1 MSLLTI
7 GFCPALVAFVLMSK
21 PTLAY
26 FQEEDAEEKQ
36 ASVYAER
43 FLSILEKNPQ
53 RGTALEKVFV
63 HHLQRGTLDSFVQAL
78 EKRTQTEPNEGTA
91 WMLLGLFE
99 SQRRYDS
106 QAILAFAQAEKLR
119 TEDALP
125 AYYRGQC
132 LLRTGEPSAAVEAFE
147 IAIQRKPTRLVML
160 ELFELIGRTHQ
171 RQNRND
177 LALDSWKRMEAMFPN
192 DLRVLEQIATVQKQE
207 GSYQDA
213 LQKVER
219 LIALAK
225 DVYIRTQFRIE
236 ATQLQ
241 IQLGE
246 RDKGLAGLTTIL
258 SELKPDGWLYRDVQ
272 RRIEE
277 VYLNANDKTGLIQ
290 FYEKRLQQ
298 SQDDIESIVRL
309 SKFLATSSRVAEANQ
324 WMTQAIERAP
334 SRLDLRRSLIDQLI
348 SDQQVTAAVEQYRQL
363 SKLDPTNMDILR
375 EWGKLVLR
383 DTSSSIEESKKE
395 AGRIWNKMLESRT
408 DEALVHIQ
416 IADLLLSAQMPDE
429 AEKLFERAIQL
440 APDETQYREF
450 FGDFLLAQNRREEA
464 FAVWDAIAKGE
475 RRNAQSVMRLA
486 EIYHHAK
493 QHDRSASLAT
503 EACDLAPKDPMV
515 FIRTAKMQ
523 AKAQRIDDALKSL
536 GIAETL
542 ADNDEQRES
551 IIQDRLD
558 ALEKYNR
565 LNQEADILQSQLRT
579 AEKSDLTKL
588 SQKQLLVRY
597 LVRLRRWPEAQ
608 RAVLDALGLDG
619 KSLPMLLAASDIA
632 EGLGD
637 VPQSIESLRK
647 LAEIDRRRRQEYL
660 QKIAR
665 LQVRQGKFDDAI
677 ETAKAVVQA
686 LPSKVEGYEFMA
698 QICFQANKRDLGIE
712 TLRKAFRIDPGS
724 MGLTIALGNALA
736 ESQKYSEAIE
746 LYWQTL
752 VKATKIDDK
761 LDLTTRLSKL
771 HLINSGSIS
780 TPRNAIELLP
790 LIDRLESGKQDPAQ
804 RHDFTLCL
812 AQVYQSVADYA
823 NAKRVLEELL
833 SDRARDSNILQQLS
847 KVCADAGDLE
857 MAIDYQ
863 QQLVAMLPGQE
874 TESQLANLFRQNG
887 AWSEANVIVMK
898 LLQSER
904 DPTAVLQNIDSLL
917 QKGEQELVL
926 QTLEPMLR
934 KQPEN
939 WELLFRKGLALVGI
953 DEWVQSQ
960 STLEQILKLEID
972 RSDSGFR
979 SSNSVE
985 KKSRVA
991 LGTIASNEQAATN
1004 AGLSAAKEF
1013 ETIERSELLDIAT
1026 GRAGFSDN
1034 ASQRGMAARWSPKTY
1049 GEVRWACIAWLVF
1062 ANSKEP
1068 KHESSWIAKA
1078 MERLGGSASRSDWID
1093 ALAIAK
1099 FKQDFE
1105 GQIHAIA
1112 SLIESGEPDMNAA
1125 LLESVHRRQ
1134 VSGVVSE
1141 NKTQRPLTSS
1151 QLKLLTNAYESVMD
1165 APAKSLVIPRNASAT
1180 TYQWPAY
1187 PNFASSQYS
1196 QQHSVMSNQG
1206 VLMTMN
1212 SQGGFVS
1219 FQVPRSPQK
1228 EGVLQ
1233 AVVNELRF
1241 AGQADESE
1249 AYLRRLVDTS
1259 QTEWQLTKLCEF
1271 FLRLERFKDIEKP
1284 LQRWFEFELQ
1294 QLIKNGAVNGA
1305 LAGGSNTG
1313 VASSAF
1319 AMDTP
1324 TDFAYRIIGEHGED
1338 VSPEFL
1344 VRCVELAADISDQQ
1358 FRNRT
1363 FQPMTPA
1370 TLSNRAMT
1378 SLSKN
1383 QNRGVVPTQFR
1394 AATQVQ
1400 TWQLQSASQVQTWA
1414 VNFVSRSL
1422 QNLLL
1427 SASRSNG
1434 LSKVLQERIDRA
1446 EGVAKPLAMLHL
1458 VLSHSPEL
1466 QPTVDKKRIVDALRE
1481 IGNEPEYALI
1491 AAAGLMDRGSYE
1503 EARLIAENFTTAD
1516 IQDTLT
1522 RELIILFSSAARNEN
1537 ARVEASL
1544 KVLEKH
1550 KIDNTTA
1557 QSIYNVLQQ
1566 GSAKDLA
1573 RNSGLLS
1580 KTLSRGTA
1588 ARPQTRIASP
1598 TKPKPVLTPQVTRL
1612 QEMVQLSNAGKKEE
1626 AVKIARKIL
1635 SQPRVFPTTVLP
1647 VAAQMVPF
1655 QWLQASRPPQTSS
1668 GRPAGDESLR
1678 ETAFDILRKHLELEK
1693 LMEEAQRR
1701 LEAAPNSFVLL
1712 EQLAELYEHDEAN
1725 GNKTKAENL
1734 LDQALRIRPNANSL
1748 RLHYAKLL
1756 SGSGKHAEASDQYLE
1771 LIRRDA
1777 TLGITTV
1784 GESQIDFQKCGRI
1797 EELRKAI
1804 RDANIYS
1811 VRDRNALLGVGS
1823 LSLTNGKG
1831 FEVGATIVEK
1841 LVELD
1846 NTLLQNAL
1854 LNAYYYPNEIVY
1866 PRLLRFTRDALIP
1879 NENDVAGN
1887 PWFGLDKIMAQR
1899 ISESF
1904 FFRRILLRHRK
1915 EDVAGELRSSI
1926 QAAADRF
1933 PGWLA
1938 GQVMLAMIAERTDQP
1953 DESVKILI
1961 AISRNKKL
1969 FDQCPE
1975 TVAYEL
1981 GKLFVAR
1988 EETRT
1993 AAIKLLEPLCSSRQF
2008 LAYEAKE
2015 RPAMIL
2021 AKIWLAEGKRTKAVE
2036 SLILESQ
2043 MVDVWQRGVGRSAP
2057 LGKTSASQMAEQLL
2071 ILGLPIDGY
2080 RLLEIPTN
2088 DMSRNRDT
2096 QEYSAVANVYKKV
2109 RQNVID
2115 VLEKMPA
2122 QKAIAELLFDR
2133 TNVARQLPV
2142 LELMFY
2148 VPSLK
2153 EVSVQSSS
2161 IESVSVYTLVRHAK
2175 AGQMPAIEEGLQ
2187 KLTTANP
2194 TDLTVLATQAI
2205 VRLEMGSSNVIEP
2218 LDELERLLSKF
2229 DPEINDLL
2237 AIADRSDSDLR
2248 VPGTL
2253 RSIAATWLVA
2263 RQCYASGKHLD
2274 LAERIGTRAV
2284 KAARVLDE
2292 LAIRSRPTPA
2302 KNNPVVELGPEAEL
2316 ARIILFEWGRTEIR
2330 EGRIEQGSLKWRE
2343 LAERVCSMNDGKP
2356 SPVPAAGDNVY
2367 VKGSEELF
2375 WQREPF
2381 EWMMLLANSAL
2392 DSQQLELSKDIV
2404 REVTK
2409 RRLPVNVPFV
2419 TGKRKG
2425 SELEVKS
2432 AAQMLHRLLARWPQ
2446 DKETA
2451 SERFAALLPVFLPGD
2466 NDMYLFFQNT
2476 NLLEEKPISLA
2487 TSLIESATQSDRL
2500 MELRDILDQREP
2512 KGASYL
2518 SWLILRVQVAIA
2530 AKDIAGATEFLA
2542 RLKEHIRDEKQ
2553 LTTVAHAC
2561 HAAIPA
2567 FQLTELRE
2575 AALPILNDYLAAS
2588 KRTGNYPEVD
2598 FSLFPLVREVNDYLM
2613 NK

>member
-1 MSLLTI
+1 
-7 GFCPALVAFVLMSK
+7 
-21 PTLAY
+21 
-26 FQEEDAEEKQ
+26 
-36 ASVYAER
+36 
-43 FLSILEKNPQ
+43 
-53 RGTALEKVFV
+53 
-63 HHLQRGTLDSFVQAL
+63 
-78 EKRTQTEPNEGTA
+78 
-91 WMLLGLFE
+91 
-99 SQRRYDS
+99 
-106 QAILAFAQAEKLR
+106 
-119 TEDALP
+119 
-125 AYYRGQC
+125 
-132 LLRTGEPSAAVEAFE
+132 
-147 IAIQRKPTRLVML
+147 
-160 ELFELIGRTHQ
+160 
-171 RQNRND
+171 
-177 LALDSWKRMEAMFPN
+177 
-192 DLRVLEQIATVQKQE
+192 
-207 GSYQDA
+207 
-213 LQKVER
+213 
-219 LIALAK
+219 
-225 DVYIRTQFRIE
+225 
-236 ATQLQ
+236 
-241 IQLGE
+241 
-246 RDKGLAGLTTIL
+246 
-258 SELKPDGWLYRDVQ
+258 
-272 RRIEE
+272 
-277 VYLNANDKTGLIQ
+277 
-290 FYEKRLQQ
+290 
-298 SQDDIESIVRL
+298 
-309 SKFLATSSRVAEANQ
+309 
-324 WMTQAIERAP
+324 
-334 SRLDLRRSLIDQLI
+334 
-348 SDQQVTAAVEQYRQL
+348 
-363 SKLDPTNMDILR
+363 
-375 EWGKLVLR
+375 
-383 DTSSSIEESKKE
+383 
-395 AGRIWNKMLESRT
+395 
-408 DEALVHIQ
+408 
-416 IADLLLSAQMPDE
+416 
-429 AEKLFERAIQL
+429 
-440 APDETQYREF
+440 
-450 FGDFLLAQNRREEA
+450 
-464 FAVWDAIAKGE
+464 
-475 RRNAQSVMRLA
+475 
-486 EIYHHAK
+486 
-493 QHDRSASLAT
+493 
-503 EACDLAPKDPMV
+503 
-515 FIRTAKMQ
+515 
-523 AKAQRIDDALKSL
+523 
-536 GIAETL
+536 
-542 ADNDEQRES
+542 
-551 IIQDRLD
+551 
-558 ALEKYNR
+558 
-565 LNQEADILQSQLRT
+565 
-579 AEKSDLTKL
+579 
-588 SQKQLLVRY
+588 
-597 LVRLRRWPEAQ
+597 
-608 RAVLDALGLDG
+608 
-619 KSLPMLLAASDIA
+619 MLLAASDIA

-761 LDLTTRLSKL
+761 LDLTMRLSKL
-771 HLINSGSIS
+771 HLINSGSIL
-780 TPRNAIELLP
+780 TPRNAMELLP

-833 SDRARDSNILQQLS
+833 SDRARDSDILQQLS

-857 MAIDYQ
+857 MAIEYQ

-887 AWSEANVIVMK
+887 AWSEANVIMMK

-939 WELLFRKGLALVGI
+939 WELLFRKGLALAGI
-953 DEWVQSQ
+953 DEWIQSQ
-960 STLEQILKLEID
+960 STMAQILELEVD
-972 RSDSGFR
+972 RSDSGFH

-991 LGTIASNEQAATN
+991 MDTIASNEQAATN

-1026 GRAGFSDN
+1026 GRAGFTDN

-1062 ANSKEP
+1062 ADGKEP

-1112 SLIESGEPDMNAA
+1112 SLIESGEPDINVV
-1125 LLESVHRRQ
+1125 LLEIIHRRQ

-1151 QLKLLTNAYESVMD
+1151 QLKLLRNAYESVKD
-1165 APAKSLVIPRNASAT
+1165 APTKSLAAPINASVVMS
-1180 TYQWPAY
+1180 QWPAY
-1187 PNFASSQYS
+1187 PNFASNQYA
-1196 QQHSVMSNQG
+1196 QQYSVMSNQG
-1206 VLMTMN
+1206 VLMSMN

-1228 EGVLQ
+1228 EGILQ

-1249 AYLRRLVDTS
+1249 AYLKRLVDTS
-1259 QTEWQLTKLCEF
+1259 QTEWQLANLCEF
-1271 FLRLERFKDIEKP
+1271 FLRLERYKDLEKP

-1305 LAGGSNTG
+1305 LAGGLNTG

-1319 AMDTP
+1319 ALDTP

-1383 QNRGVVPTQFR
+1383 QNRGVVSRQFQ

-1400 TWQLQSASQVQTWA
+1400 TWQPQSASQGQTWA

-1427 SASRSNG
+1427 SAGRRSD
-1434 LSKVLQERIDRA
+1434 LSNVLQERIDRA
-1446 EGVAKPLAMLHL
+1446 EGVVKPLAMLHL

-1466 QPTVDKKRIVDALRE
+1466 QPTVDKKRIVNALRE

-1491 AAAGLMDRGSYE
+1491 AAAELMDRSSYE

-1522 RELIILFSSAARNEN
+1522 RELITLFSSAALNEN

-1544 KVLEKH
+1544 KVLENH
-1550 KIDNTTA
+1550 KIDTTTA
-1557 QSIYNVLQQ
+1557 QWIFYVLQQ

-1573 RNSGLLS
+1573 RNSWLQA

-1598 TKPKPVLTPQVTRL
+1598 TKPKPVLTPQVTRQ
-1612 QEMVQLSNAGKKEE
+1612 QEMVQLSSSGKKDE
-1626 AVKIARKIL
+1626 AVKIARQIL
-1635 SQPRVFPTTVLP
+1635 SQPRVFPTTLLP

-1655 QWLQASRPPQTSS
+1655 QRMQAGRPPQTSAS
-1668 GRPAGDESLR
+1668 RLAGDESLR
-1678 ETAFDILRKHLELEK
+1678 ETAFNILRKHLELEK

-1712 EQLAELYEHDEAN
+1712 EHLAELYEHDEVN
-1725 GNKTKAENL
+1725 ENKTKAENL
-1734 LDQALRIRPNANSL
+1734 LDQALRIRPNAGPL

-1804 RDANIYS
+1804 RDANFHS
-1811 VRDRNALLGVGS
+1811 VRDRATM
-1823 LSLTNGKG
+1823 LSVCDLIFKSGKN
-1831 FEVGATIVEK
+1831 FEVGATILEK
-1841 LVELD
+1841 LIELD
-1846 NTLLQNAL
+1846 NSLLQEAM
-1854 LNAYYYPNEIVY
+1854 LNAYYHCSFVY
-1866 PRLLRFTRDALIP
+1866 PRLFRFTRDALIP

-1899 ISESF
+1899 MSSF
-1904 FFRRILLRHRK
+1904 VLFRQILQSHRK
-1915 EDVAGELRSSI
+1915 EDVAGELRNSI

-1953 DESVKILI
+1953 EEKVRILT
-1961 AISRNKKL
+1961 AISQNKRL

-1988 EETRT
+1988 EETRM
-1993 AAIKLLEPLCSSRQF
+1993 AAIKLLEPLCNSRQL
-2008 LAYEAKE
+2008 LAHDAKE
-2015 RPAMIL
+2015 RPAMII
-2021 AKIWLAEGKRTKAVE
+2021 AKAWLAEGKRANAVE
-2036 SLILESQ
+2036 SLMMESQ
-2043 MVDVWQRGVGRSAP
+2043 LGNATLPGFGSTAP
-2057 LGKTSASQMAEQLL
+2057 LGKTGASQMAEQLL

-2088 DMSRNRDT
+2088 DMSRTRDT
-2096 QEYSAVANVYKKV
+2096 QEYSAIANAYKKV

-2115 VLEKMPA
+2115 ALEKMPA
-2122 QKAIAELLFDR
+2122 QNAIAELLFDR
-2133 TNVARQLPV
+2133 TNATRQLPT

-2153 EVSVQSSS
+2153 EVSVQSGS
-2161 IESVSVYTLVRHAK
+2161 IESVLVNTLVRHAK

-2187 KLTTANP
+2187 KLATANP

-2218 LDELERLLSKF
+2218 LNELERLLSKF
-2229 DPEINDLL
+2229 DPEINDLV

-2248 VPGTL
+2248 VPGTM

-2274 LAERIGTRAV
+2274 VAERIGNRAV

-2292 LAIRSRPTPA
+2292 LVIRSRPTPA

-2316 ARIILFEWGRTEIR
+2316 ASIILFEWGRTEIR
-2330 EGRIEQGSLKWRE
+2330 AGRIEPGSLKWRE
-2343 LAERVCSMNDGKP
+2343 LAERVCSMNDGKS
-2356 SPVPAAGDNVY
+2356 SPVPAAGDNVS

-2381 EWMMLLANSAL
+2381 EWMILLANSAL

-2451 SERFAALLPVFLPGD
+2451 SERFAALLPVFLPSD
-2466 NDMYLFFQNT
+2466 SDMYLFLQNT

-2487 TSLIESATQSDRL
+2487 TSLVESAKQSDRL

-2512 KGASYL
+2512 KGASSL

-2542 RLKEHIRDEKQ
+2542 RLKEQIRDEKQ
-2553 LTTVAHAC
+2553 LTTIAHAC